1 MNKLFYNNK
10 KENINVHSN
19 LISLEKEVSKAI
31 LKLSFALKKNSKV
44 FFCGNGGSAADA
56 QHLSAELLV
65 KFKKKRRPLP
75 GISLALD
82 SSTMT
87 ACSND
92 FKFEDIFLRNFRAL
106 ARKGDILVAIS
117 TSGKSKNIINVLK
130 YAKKRNFLTIGF
142 LGNGGGLAKKYCNIS
157 LIVPSKSVSRIQECH
172 IFLGHFIIDQI
183 EKKF

>member
-1 MNKLFYNNK
+1 MNNFFLNNLRD
-10 KENINVHSN
+10 NLRVHSN
-19 LISLEKEVSKAI
+19 LEILESDVKKVVNYFSK
-31 LKLSFALKKNSKV
+31 ALKKKYKI

-92 FKFEDIFLRNFRAL
+92 FKFEDIFLRNFIAL
-106 ARKGDILVAIS
+106 AKKGDILVAFS
-117 TSGKSKNIINVLK
+117 TSGNSKNIINVLK
-130 YAKKRNFLTIGF
+130 YARKNKFLTIGF
-142 LGNGGGLAKKYCNIS
+142 LGGNGGLAKKYCNTS
-157 LIVPSKSVSRIQECH
+157 LIVPSNSVSRIQECH
-172 IFLGHFIIDQI
+172 IFLGHAIIDQI